1 MSQEIIALNNQQIVL
16 TTGVY
21 DLVKEHVRRKKVTP
35 LEEEILTLQL
45 KKATQVPRKSLPAS
59 VVTTDTRVTIKDQA
73 SDYTETYVF
82 VAPDKAKK
90 KNNTQSILTPMG
102 LALVGFKEGDMIT
115 WAFEKGVKQIE
126 ILNVKRLF

>member
-45 KKATQVPRKSLPAS
+45 KKAMQVPRKSLPAS

-73 SDYTETYVF
+73 SDYPETYVF
-82 VAPDKAKK
+82 VAPDRAKK

-102 LALVGFKEGDMIT
+102 LALVGCKEGDMIT